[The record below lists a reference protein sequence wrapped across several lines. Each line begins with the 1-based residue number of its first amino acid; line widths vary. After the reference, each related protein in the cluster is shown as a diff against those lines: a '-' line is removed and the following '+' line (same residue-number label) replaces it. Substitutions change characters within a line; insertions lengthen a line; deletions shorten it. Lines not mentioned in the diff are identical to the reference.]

1 MILLRANHE
10 LEEVFKRLIQT
21 MKINVIWTGL
31 FAVVDNY
38 LILQGEVRSLFFDFE
53 NRRVVTNIIDIPVNA
68 ERYFRN
74 GGDLC
79 SRRGHFHDR
88 RSYRVCDQTKL

>member
-38 LILQGEVRSLFFDFE
+38 LILQGEMRSLFFDFE
-53 NRRVVTNIIDIPVNA
+53 NRTDKSYSSCPSCFC
-68 ERYFRN
+68 Y
-74 GGDLC
+74 GGI
-79 SRRGHFHDR
+79 SAFWRG
-88 RSYRVCDQTKL
+88 

>member
-53 NRRVVTNIIDIPVNA
+53 NRRVVTNIIDIPVN
-68 ERYFRN
+68 
-74 GGDLC
+74 
-79 SRRGHFHDR
+79 
-88 RSYRVCDQTKL
+88 